1 MFNRVPGVIN
11 GIATG
16 LIMKILLCRIS
27 VILIFCGW
35 KTNIPFKLPN
45 VYVVYIHNV
54 FIYRSSLISIL
65 IKRVTCDNVIALHTS
80 LLRDLAK
87 LFFFG
92 RQLRQLVIPKE

>member
-35 KTNIPFKLPN
+35 KTNIAFKLPN

-54 FIYRSSLISIL
+54 FIYRSLLISIL
-65 IKRVTCDNVIALHTS
+65 IKRVTCNVIALHTS
-80 LLRDLAK
+80 LLRGLAK